1 MYQLEGVEFARLMK
15 REFSTS
21 FETTYATGSVP
32 NRFDCYAQGLKAD
45 DFSILRFGARFEDG
59 LRINN
64 MQDATHVSI
73 HFQLHGSSDA
83 LISGFDVTSTMNRG
97 QFNLL
102 NCVNPVSSFVFPKQ
116 KRYEYVCVGLKPA
129 FFNEILLSCGE
140 AYDDLLQQSR
150 GARSFAL
157 FPDNKKISYLQS
169 SGLSLL
175 TEPPVAD
182 SLRNAYI
189 KTKITELTLLTLS
202 GQYEN
207 RLQTTINPADIEK
220 LHGVKD
226 HLNIHYL
233 DNMSLRSLSR
243 DFLLNEFKLKAG
255 FKKLFGTTV
264 FGYVQSLRMNHA
276 LTMMRNGGITVGE
289 AASITGYLSDA
300 SFIRAFKQYHGYS
313 PGTQK

>member
-1 MYQLEGVEFARLMK
+1 MYQLEGVEFAKLMK

-32 NRFDCYAQGLKAD
+32 NRFDCYAQGIKAD
-45 DFSILRFGARFEDG
+45 DFSILRFGASFEDG

-73 HFQLHGSSDA
+73 HFQLHGCSDA
-83 LISGFDVTSTMNRG
+83 RISGFDATSTMNRG

-129 FFNEILLSCGE
+129 FFNEILLSCGQ
-140 AYDDLLQQSR
+140 AYDSLLQQSR

-157 FPDNKKISYLQS
+157 FADNKKISHLQS

-207 RLQTTINPADIEK
+207 KDHSRVNPVDVEK
-220 LHGVKD
+220 LQAAKE
-226 HLNIHYL
+226 HLSTHYL
-233 DNMSLRSLSR
+233 DDMSLRSLSR

-276 LTMMRNGGITVGE
+276 LTLMRGGGTTVGE
-289 AASITGYLSDA
+289 AAVITGYRSDA